1 MGPCRGQGGL
11 EAVLPGACRLGSG
24 LAWGRVDRTGPGC
37 WGPKGR
43 CTPKARCLQASEWLR
58 TSVWI
63 WDLGPAGRP
72 PFPFPAS
79 RLRRALSSEGPGG
92 STRACPVHRGRSS
105 EVFWSGLVCSVFSRR
120 LLDLSSIPSKLP
132 RGQPEGCLPHS
143 PGAELAA
150 GAAGRGKGVGRE
162 EPPSSPLPPL
172 PQLFGLACPSAG
184 TSRPTSSRHQLLSF
198 LSCLRSCF
206 FQEDHPASH
215 GPAMATSPV
224 LLENALPS
232 SPSPAF
238 CLCQR
243 NFGSLRAEATCS
255 CPPGVLR
262 TWPHRTSWA
271 YDSWDGNWPVLS
283 LSFGSGDRAHG
294 AHRLTAPGSWLPPP
308 APGSH
313 PASDGAKRSCVRRSR
328 GRGRLDE
335 VGLCG
340 RATSWERRLHGA
352 GTQ

>member
-120 LLDLSSIPSKLP
+120 LLDLSTIPSKLP
-132 RGQPEGCLPHS
+132 HGQPEGCLPHS

-150 GAAGRGKGVGRE
+150 GAGR
-162 EPPSSPLPPL
+162 SPLPAVGKGLVGRSPLLAPFPLFRSSSGWLVPLPGPPAPL
-172 PQLFGLACPSAG
+172 PQGTNSYPFCPAFEVA
-184 TSRPTSSRHQLLSF
+184 SSRKTTLL
-198 LSCLRSCF
+198 
-206 FQEDHPASH
+206 PT
-215 GPAMATSPV
+215 G
-224 LLENALPS
+224 LLWRLP
-232 SPSPAF
+232 
-238 CLCQR
+238 LC
-243 NFGSLRAEATCS
+243 S
-255 CPPGVLR
+255 
-262 TWPHRTSWA
+262 
-271 YDSWDGNWPVLS
+271 
-283 LSFGSGDRAHG
+283 
-294 AHRLTAPGSWLPPP
+294 
-308 APGSH
+308 
-313 PASDGAKRSCVRRSR
+313 
-328 GRGRLDE
+328 
-335 VGLCG
+335 
-340 RATSWERRLHGA
+340 
-352 GTQ
+352 